1 MERTVF
7 GASNQSAQIAMNLHH
22 LLVFH
27 SIAKTGS
34 ITSSSRQLRISQ
46 PALSRELRELENRF
60 GVTLFERVPR
70 GMKLTHAGK
79 VLNEYADR
87 LFAVAHA
94 AELAMKEISSA
105 RTGHLSLAASSMIG
119 TYVLPRML
127 SQFSNRYPGIKVSL
141 FVGNTA
147 QVSQGIADQR
157 YSLGFIEGP
166 LHVRGVT
173 ATRFRD
179 DELLPVVAAGH
190 RLAHVPDIDPSDLDG
205 EPLLM
210 REVGSGTRD
219 LIVDVLRDLQIITGQ
234 VMEFGNNEAIK
245 QAAIHGGGIAWLP
258 TLSIGAELKA
268 GVLVPLASDQLRIR
282 RSLSVIRRNSAAGS
296 PADEAFMR
304 LLTQQKERIQVEA
317 LL

>member
-1 MERTVF
+1 
-7 GASNQSAQIAMNLHH
+7 MNLHH

-34 ITSSSRQLRISQ
+34 ITASSKQLRISQ
-46 PALSRELRELENRF
+46 PALSRELKELEKRF

-70 GMKLTHAGK
+70 GMRLTHAGK
-79 VLNEYADR
+79 VLNEYAHR
-87 LFAVAHA
+87 LFAVADA
-94 AELAMKEISSA
+94 ADLAMKEIASA
-105 RTGHLSLAASSMIG
+105 RTGHLSLAASNMIG

-127 SQFSNRYPGIKVSL
+127 SLFNNSNPGIKVSL

-190 RLAHVPDIDPSDLDG
+190 HLARVPDIDPSDLDG
-205 EPLLM
+205 ETLLM

-219 LIVDVLRDLQIITGQ
+219 LIVNTLHDLQISEGP

-258 TLSIGAELKA
+258 TLSIDAELKTGA
-268 GVLVPLASDQLRIR
+268 LVPLASDQLRIR
-282 RSLSVIRRNSAAGS
+282 RSLSVIRRTSAAGS

-304 LLTQQKERIQVEA
+304 LLTQQKERIQLDA